1 VTTTVTDRSEVVGY
15 DVVDGVAVLRIVNPP
30 VNSSTVAVRQGVTD
44 GIRRASADDAVAA
57 VVLIG
62 TDRAFVTGSDLREF
76 DGPLPDPQLPSVIRA
91 IEQSPKTVV
100 AALTGPVLGGGLEL
114 ALGCDARVAHPSTVV
129 GLPEVSLGMVPGA
142 GGTQRLPRLVGAARA
157 IQIVCSGARLGAVK
171 ALEAGIVDAVADGD
185 LLEDAI
191 AHARTAP
198 KRLLIDLPVPADVP
212 GAVEAAAADQLRKG
226 RGRPQVVA
234 AVGAILMA
242 VSVAAPAA
250 LRHERA
256 EFDRLRLGR
265 EARALRHLFFSGRAT
280 AREYRRT
287 AGKDVTT
294 VGVIGAGTMGSGI
307 ARSFVDH
314 GFHVVLVDTD
324 EAATAR
330 GVDRLVSGWQRAVRS
345 GGLDDAELQDRRGRV
360 TTSTSFD
367 ALAGCELVIEAV
379 FEDMEV
385 KSDVLRRIE
394 AAVSADAVIAT
405 NTSYLDLD
413 VLAESLQDPTRLVGM
428 HFFSPAHAT
437 KVLEIVR
444 GDRSGT
450 AEIATA
456 VSSARVLGKTPIV
469 SGVGFGFIGNRIF
482 AAYRRQCELMVLEGA
497 LPHEVDAAL
506 QEFGFAMGPFAVAD
520 MSGLDIAWNM
530 RRSRPATGDAV
541 IADRLCEA
549 GRFGQKTG
557 AGWYRYEPG
566 STTPVV
572 DPEVEALVEQV
583 SRDAGVTRRP
593 ISSGEIVRRALLAM
607 VNEAA
612 HVVSEGI
619 ASAAPDIDVM
629 LTLGYGFP
637 KHEGGPVFWYRQED
651 PAVIDEELRQL
662 GGRLGRLSDDASVLA
677 DRTPA

>member
-1 VTTTVTDRSEVVGY
+1 VTATVTDQAGVVGY

-30 VNSSTVAVRQGVTD
+30 VNSSTVAVRQGVTE
-44 GIRRASADDAVAA
+44 GIRRASADAAVVA

-114 ALGCDARVAHPSTVV
+114 ALGCDARVAHPTTVV
-129 GLPEVSLGMVPGA
+129 GLPEVSLGMIPGA

-157 IQIVCSGARLGAVK
+157 IQIVCSGARLGAAT
-171 ALEAGIVDAVADGD
+171 ALEAGIVDVVAEGD
-185 LLEDAI
+185 LLEQAI
-191 AHARTAP
+191 AHARSAS
-198 KRLLIDLPVPADVP
+198 KRLLIDLPVPAESP
-212 GAVEAAAADQLRKG
+212 GAVEAAAAEQLRKG

-242 VSVAAPAA
+242 GSVAAPAA

-280 AREYRRT
+280 AREYRKD
-287 AGKDVTT
+287 AAKDVTT

-314 GFHVVLVDTD
+314 GFSVVLVDTD
-324 EAATAR
+324 DAATSR
-330 GVDRLVSGWQRAVRS
+330 GVERLVSGWQRAVRS
-345 GGLDDAELQDRRGRV
+345 GGMDDTELQRRRDRV

-367 ALAGCELVIEAV
+367 ALGGCDLVIEAV
-379 FEDMEV
+379 FEDAAV

-394 AAVSADAVIAT
+394 DAVGPDAVIAT

-413 VLAESLQDPTRLVGM
+413 ALAQQLQAPHRLVGM

-444 GDRSGT
+444 GAESGS

-456 VSSARVLGKTPIV
+456 VSLARVLGKTPIV

-497 LPHEVDAAL
+497 LPHQVDAAL

-530 RRSRPATGDAV
+530 RKSRPGTGDAV

-557 AGWYRYEPG
+557 AGWYRYRSDSTEPI
-566 STTPVV
+566 V
-572 DPEVEALVEQV
+572 DHEVEALVERTAQ
-583 SRDAGVTRRP
+583 DLGVTRRP
-593 ISSGEIVRRALLAM
+593 ISAGEIVRRALLAM

-612 HVVSEGI
+612 QAVSEGV
-619 ASAAPDIDVM
+619 ASSASDVDVM

-651 PAVIDEELRQL
+651 PVVVDEELRQL
-662 GGRLGRLSDDASVLA
+662 GDRLGRVSDDVSVLA
-677 DRTPA
+677 DRTTA